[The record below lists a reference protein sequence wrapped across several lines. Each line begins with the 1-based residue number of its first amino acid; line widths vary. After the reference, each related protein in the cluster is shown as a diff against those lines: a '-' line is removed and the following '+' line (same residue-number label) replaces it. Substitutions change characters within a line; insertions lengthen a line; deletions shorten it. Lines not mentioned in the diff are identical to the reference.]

1 MLSTI
6 AETVSIMEELPES
19 SRRKILV
26 FAQNELK
33 VSNPNNPFVPLT
45 KERVM
50 ADIRL
55 SEEQIDAGKGIDATE
70 AVMALRKKYGFA

>member
-1 MLSTI
+1 MNTI
-6 AETVSIMEELPES
+6 AETVSIMEELSES

-33 VSNPNNPFVPLT
+33 ISNPNNPFVPLT

-55 SEEQIDAGKGIDATE
+55 SEKQIDEGEGLDATE
-70 AVMALRKKYGFA
+70 AVMALRGKYGFT